1 MEIMTLKTFYQKVL
15 VLTFIVLTQF
25 INSCNKKSEC
35 EDSHSAKLVNM
46 TGLDGCSW
54 MIELRNGTKLE
65 PTNLNDF
72 SIHLEENKKIWVV
85 YHTATQMASICMH
98 GEIVTIDCISER

>member
-1 MEIMTLKTFYQKVL
+1 MKFFYKKNL
-15 VLTFIVLTQF
+15 VLSFIVLTLF
-25 INSCNKKSEC
+25 INSCNKQSEC
-35 EDSHSAKLVNM
+35 EDSHIAKIVNM

-72 SIHLEENKKIWVV
+72 SINLQENQKIWVV
-85 YHTATQMASICMH
+85 YHTAAQMASICMA

>member
-1 MEIMTLKTFYQKVL
+1 MTLKTFYQKVL

-25 INSCNKKSEC
+25 INSCNKQSEC

-54 MIELRNGTKLE
+54 MIELGDGTKLE

-72 SIHLEENKKIWVV
+72 NINLQENQKIWVV
-85 YHTATQMASICMH
+85 YHTAAQMASICMH

>member
-1 MEIMTLKTFYQKVL
+1 MKLFCKKNL
-15 VLTFIVLTQF
+15 VLTFAFLALHI
-25 INSCNKKSEC
+25 ISCNKQSEC
-35 EDSHSAKLVNM
+35 NNSQRAKLVNM

-54 MIELRNGTKLE
+54 MIELNNGTKLE

-72 SIHLEENKKIWVV
+72 NINLEQNQKIWIV
-85 YHTATQMASICMH
+85 YHTAAQMASICMH

>member
-1 MEIMTLKTFYQKVL
+1 MTLKTFYQKVL

-25 INSCNKKSEC
+25 INSCNKQSEC

-54 MIELRNGTKLE
+54 MIELGDGTKLE

-72 SIHLEENKKIWVV
+72 NINIQENQKIWVV
-85 YHTATQMASICMH
+85 YHTAAQMASICMH

>member
-1 MEIMTLKTFYQKVL
+1 MTLKIFYKKNL
-15 VLTFIVLTQF
+15 VLSLILLTLS
-25 INSCNKKSEC
+25 IHSCNKESEC
-35 EDSHSAKLVNM
+35 ENSHIAKLVNM

-54 MIELRNGTKLE
+54 MIKLNNGAKLE

-72 SIHLEENKKIWVV
+72 SINLQENKKIWVV
-85 YHTATQMASICMH
+85 YHTAAQMASICMH

>member
-1 MEIMTLKTFYQKVL
+1 MIFKKFYQKILLLSLV
-15 VLTFIVLTQF
+15 VLTLAIY
-25 INSCNKKSEC
+25 SCKKESEC
-35 EDSHSAKLVNM
+35 ENSHSAKLVNM

-54 MIELRNGTKLE
+54 MIELNNGTKLE

-72 SIHLEENKKIWVV
+72 NINLQENQKIWVV
-85 YHTATQMASICMH
+85 YHTAAQMASICMH